1 MADILAFEVTI
12 LLFISSSAA
21 NSLPTPA
28 IESLKKS
35 SHSVQLPTIFFINPS
50 LVSPIKVSSKSC
62 QASDRLL
69 IFPFKVSIAIA
80 LLPDAASPIL
90 MINLSITSVVIVPFV
105 DISASCAAFF
115 PVTSPNSF
123 MTGTPRSIRTFM
135 SSICSLPLEW
145 ACPNCMAI
153 EVNVS

>member
-69 IFPFKVSIAIA
+69 IFPFKVFIAMV
-80 LLPDAASPIL
+80 LLPAANSPIL
-90 MINLSITSVVIVPFV
+90 IIILSIMSFVNVPFS
-105 DISASCAAFF
+105 DIFINSALFL
-115 PVTSPNSF
+115 PVTSASNF
-123 MTGTPRSIRTFM
+123 ITGTPRSINMCM
-135 SSICSLPLEW
+135 SCICNLPFEW
-145 ACPNCMAI
+145 A
-153 EVNVS
+153 